1 MGDEEILDV
10 IVVGAGP
17 AGLACAGEAA
27 GAGLQV
33 IVLERGD
40 VAGGKNLSGGRL
52 YLEPVKDLCADLLK
66 DAPFE
71 RPVVSETVCL
81 CDERSSLSFRLDQPT
96 GNSVTVLRARL
107 DKHLANRATA
117 KGAMVLPQQRAD
129 ELVMPA
135 GRVTGVK
142 VGPEVLKARVVVAA
156 DGVLSFLAQQ
166 AGLRPA
172 RETHTYAVGFK
183 EIIQLDAAV
192 IEDRFNLPK
201 GQGAARLYMG
211 AVTGGLPGGGFIYT
225 NRDSLS
231 VGLVVQLGAVRKWR
245 SESHLFDLLEEFK
258 QRSDIAPLLAGG
270 QTAEYG
276 AHLIPEGGFGALPSP
291 GIPGL
296 LLAGDAAGF
305 VLNTGPVLRG
315 MDLAL
320 TSGVLAGRSIVAGLK
335 ARQPETCLQIYR
347 QALKQSFIMK
357 QMRAHKKAPI
367 VLSSDRLYR
376 RLPEQMVNWATDF
389 FRVGPKGSHP
399 RMRQAFKGLRR
410 SLGFRGL
417 QDLWRLMRM

>member
-1 MGDEEILDV
+1 MGAEEILDV

-17 AGLACAGEAA
+17 AGLACAGEVA

-40 VAGGKNLSGGRL
+40 VAGEKNLSGGRL
-52 YLEPVKDLCADLLK
+52 YLEPVKDLCADMLK

-81 CDERSSLSFRLDQPT
+81 WVSETVCLCDEHSSLSFRLDQPA

-107 DKHLANRATA
+107 DKHMADWATA

-129 ELVMPA
+129 ELVMQD

-142 VGPEVLKARVVVAA
+142 VGSEVLKARVVVAA
-156 DGVLSFLAQQ
+156 DGALSFLAQQ
-166 AGLRPA
+166 AGLRTA
-172 RETHTYAVGFK
+172 REAHTYAVGFK
-183 EIIQLDAAV
+183 EIIQLDSAV

-231 VGLVVQLGAVRKWR
+231 IGLVAQLGAVREWQ

-258 QRSDIAPLLAGG
+258 QRSDVAPLVSGG
-270 QTAEYG
+270 KIVEYG
-276 AHLIPEGGFGALPSP
+276 AHLIPEGGLRALPAP
-291 GIPGL
+291 GLPGL

-320 TSGVLAGRSIVAGLK
+320 ASGVLAGRSIVA
-335 ARQPETCLQIYR
+335 
-347 QALKQSFIMK
+347 
-357 QMRAHKKAPI
+357 
-367 VLSSDRLYR
+367 
-376 RLPEQMVNWATDF
+376 
-389 FRVGPKGSHP
+389 
-399 RMRQAFKGLRR
+399 
-410 SLGFRGL
+410 
-417 QDLWRLMRM
+417 

>member
-1 MGDEEILDV
+1 MGAEEILDV

-17 AGLACAGEAA
+17 AGLACAAEAA

-40 VAGGKNLSGGRL
+40 VAGEKNLSGGRL

-71 RPVVSETVCL
+71 RPVASETVCL
-81 CDERSSLSFRLDQPT
+81 CAERSSLSFRLDQPA

-107 DKHLANRATA
+107 DKHLADRATA
-117 KGAMVLPQQRAD
+117 KGVMVLPQQRAD
-129 ELVMPA
+129 ELVMQD

-156 DGVLSFLAQQ
+156 DGALSFLAQQ
-166 AGLRPA
+166 AGLKPERNP
-172 RETHTYAVGFK
+172 HHYAVGFK

-231 VGLVVQLGAVRKWR
+231 VGLVAQLGAVQKWQ

-258 QRSDIAPLLAGG
+258 QRSDVAPLLAGG
-270 QTAEYG
+270 QTTEYG
-276 AHLIPEGGFGALPSP
+276 AHLIPEGGLRALPPP
-291 GIPGL
+291 GVPGML
-296 LLAGDAAGF
+296 LVGDAAGF

-320 TSGVLAGRSIVAGLK
+320 ASGVLAGRSIVAGGD
-335 ARQPETCLQIYR
+335 CLRNYR
-347 QALKQSFIMK
+347 QALGQSFIMK
-357 QMRAHKKAPI
+357 QMRAHKKAPRA
-367 VLSSDRLYR
+367 LSRDGLYR
-376 RLPEQMVNWATDF
+376 RLPGQLVSWAADF
-389 FRVGPKGSHP
+389 FKVSPDGSHL
-399 RMRQAFKGLRR
+399 RMKQTFKGLRR
-410 SLGFRGL
+410 RLGFRGL
-417 QDLWRLMRM
+417 KDLWRLMRM